1 MLKGKNKN
9 GALDRADGQATL
21 VTADEQDRPLNQ
33 PAVLDQA
40 STAAPRA
47 APEKGS
53 GDQKTEAYS
62 CFSSREKWGII
73 SLISLASIFS

>member
-1 MLKGKNKN
+1 MLKGKNQN

-21 VTADEQDRPLNQ
+21 VTADEEDRPSSQ
-33 PAVLDQA
+33 PAALDQG
-40 STAAPRA
+40 STAAPLA
-47 APEKGS
+47 ALEKGS
-53 GDQKTEAYS
+53 RDPKTEAYS

>member
-1 MLKGKNKN
+1 MLKGKKET
-9 GALDRADGQATL
+9 GALDQADGKAAL

-33 PAVLDQA
+33 PATLDQA
-40 STAAPRA
+40 STAAPLA
-47 APEKGS
+47 AAEKGS